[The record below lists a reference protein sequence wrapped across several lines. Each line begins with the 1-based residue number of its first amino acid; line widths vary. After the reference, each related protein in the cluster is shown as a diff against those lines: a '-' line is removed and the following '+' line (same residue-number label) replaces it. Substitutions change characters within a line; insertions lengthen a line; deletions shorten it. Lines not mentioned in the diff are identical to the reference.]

1 MTNNNSIEE
10 NNHEVGGENNND
22 ENPIEESGEA
32 KKLMKGFLISLT
44 YSSSIGG
51 SVSLVG
57 STPNLILKGFY
68 DEYLPKAGMNFFTYM
83 LYALPSAIIMVILT
97 WLVLSFIWIP
107 RRFLFII

>member
-1 MTNNNSIEE
+1 MTNSNSIEE
-10 NNHEVGGENNND
+10 NKQQVGGENA
-22 ENPIEESGEA
+22 IEESVEA

-51 SVSLVG
+51 SGSLVG

-83 LYALPSAIIMVILT
+83 LYALPSAIIMVIFT

-107 RRFLFII
+107 RRFSFII